1 MNIRQDNAVAM
12 MPQPRILDTFS
23 LASSLLFIIYSTRRS
38 HAVNQVQ
45 QVFALF
51 REANILAPRVCIREE
66 LSVALGLAALTKY
79 ERSMQYA

>member
-12 MPQPRILDTFS
+12 MPQPSEYWTPFQ

-51 REANILAPRVCIREE
+51 ARLI
-66 LSVALGLAALTKY
+66 Y
-79 ERSMQYA
+79 